1 MKTLSLIGLFL
12 FLNLQFYGQTIVG
25 KVVSASNNEPLI
37 YTSIGVIETSFGTIT
52 NEDGIFSL
60 EVKGL
65 SNKSLIRFSM
75 IGFKSQTYTIEEL
88 TNKENLL
95 RLESETYKLSEVIVK
110 PSGKLKKLGITDYS
124 SKRGFCGWA
133 KDGIGKGYEIGTQ
146 IELGVLPVKLL
157 SLNIRIY
164 KQSYDSSLFRL
175 HIRNIKEKLPH
186 DELLNK
192 DILISI
198 TKESGWIEIDL
209 NKYNLVFEG
218 EIALSLE
225 WIKVIGIDMHKLIT
239 TKGSKQQLPAVTFNI
254 KRNKG
259 CLFTKWGS
267 EATWIIHEDQSPSIY
282 LTVQ

>member
-1 MKTLSLIGLFL
+1 MKKLPLFVL
-12 FLNLQFYGQTIVG
+12 FIFLNSQFYGQTIAGIVM
-25 KVVSASNNEPLI
+25 SASDDKPLI
-37 YTSIGVIETSFGTIT
+37 YASAGVIGTSFGTIT
-52 NEDGIFSL
+52 NEDGNFKL

-65 SNKSLIRFSM
+65 PINSPVRFSM

-88 TNKENLL
+88 SNKENLL

-124 SKRGFCGWA
+124 FKGGFCGWA
-133 KDGIGKGYEIGTQ
+133 MDGFGKGHEIGTQ
-146 IELGVLPVKLL
+146 IELGVLPVKLI

-175 HIRNIKEKLPH
+175 HIRNIEKKLPYN
-186 DELLNK
+186 EMLNK
-192 DILISI
+192 DILILI

-225 WIKVIGIDMHKLIT
+225 WIKVIGVDTHKLIT
-239 TKGSKQQLPAVTFNI
+239 AKGIKQQFPGVTFTI
-254 KRNKG
+254 KRKEA

-267 EATWIIHEDQSPSIY
+267 EAMWTRHEDRSPSIY